1 MKSTNQTMNRRDF
14 FKTAAVFGLGS
25 VVMMT
30 VSPKANA
37 AQNTLQTTI
46 GRNHGHKMT
55 VTLSELLR
63 NGPQTYKIK
72 GNAFHSHEVE
82 ITTEILVALQK
93 EKIVEVESSS
103 DFGHDHVITLE
114 LV

>member
-1 MKSTNQTMNRRDF
+1 MNPNNKTMSRREF
-14 FKTAAVFGLGS
+14 FKTTAIFGLGTA
-25 VVMMT
+25 VMMT
-30 VSPKANA
+30 VPPKASA
-37 AQNTLQTTI
+37 AQNTLKTTI
-46 GRNHGHKMT
+46 ARNHGHTMT

-63 NGPQTYKIK
+63 NAPQVYKIK
-72 GNAFHSHEVE
+72 GSSLHSHEVE
-82 ITTEILVALQK
+82 ITSEILSALQK